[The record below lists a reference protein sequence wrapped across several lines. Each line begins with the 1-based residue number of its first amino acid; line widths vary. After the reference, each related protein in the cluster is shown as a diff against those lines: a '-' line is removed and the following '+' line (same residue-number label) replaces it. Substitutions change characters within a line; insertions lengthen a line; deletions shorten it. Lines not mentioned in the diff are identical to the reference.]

1 MVICFCQAEKQ
12 KCMKQLYL
20 YLINLQSP
28 VHCGSCTFETLVRG
42 VWSAVRADLALPC
55 FYKSKEESDICSCS
69 IFILVLYSDG
79 TGTGGKEL

>member
-28 VHCGSCTFETLVRG
+28 VHCGSCTFETLVQG
-42 VWSAVRADLALPC
+42 VWYKCLQFKLIWLFLAFMFMLNLA
-55 FYKSKEESDICSCS
+55 
-69 IFILVLYSDG
+69 FIGVVQ
-79 TGTGGKEL
+79 